1 MAGTV
6 VIDLTAKDNVS
17 ATLSKV
23 DGQAQKLN
31 KTFVDSKGKLRNA
44 SGQFVKMSKTAGTAR
59 QSFKLLG
66 TTFSTYLAPLV
77 AFGAAVKGVTDSL
90 AVFSQRQKD
99 TAALAN
105 GIKGMT
111 TDGKA
116 ALDSLKQSA
125 DELGKATLF
134 DEEDFTKG
142 FKLLTSFKTI
152 GVSSYEDVAK
162 TAADMATVLDS
173 DVNSTLL
180 QVAKALEAPDVG
192 LTALQRSGTRFT
204 DSQKQQVKAMVAANK
219 TAEAQAFILAELKRQ
234 YGGAADAAATG
245 LAGAMDTLGEVTRDA
260 MEGLGALIEPGVAAG
275 INLISQGIEKLTSFF
290 QGLADAVLPKAQA
303 AFEPIFEVMKNI
315 FERVDLEGAA
325 NLIGNVLV
333 IGAQTFFDALSLITP
348 VIAKIAEGLFFL
360 LENSP
365 FGFMV
370 KGIMKVAEHLGL
382 TKPLV
387 NQFGAAADGAK
398 KSFQDMPPAIDAA
411 VDAQKRKI
419 ESLKESVGLVEK
431 EKQNVTAQQAA
442 YENSLNVANARLDAE
457 AAINQMQNQG
467 LQIAYEQA
475 GSAQQRANIAKQIF
489 DNEINGAR
497 IAYQQ
502 TLNSIQAEQQRL
514 QFRREAAVIEGQMIQ
529 ARGELA
535 AAEAAANGANQKQ
548 VDAILAKTRQAVDVQ
563 RQNVQ
568 LIDGQI
574 RAQKQVAEFQKQ
586 AAKAAFDAKTMTAEQ
601 SLKQKLVSDEIG
613 MSKRE
618 ADAMAGRLGDGARS
632 SVDLAN
638 GTGRVASNAQNS
650 AHMFIQVAEN
660 AASAAAQI
668 NAAAAAQERLNR
680 ARAAKA
686 RSSKGGGKVKKQ
698 AKGGFNKGAFQPFA
712 QGGVVNGP
720 TLGLIGEGGEPEYII
735 PQSKAAGFAANFLSG
750 KRGAGAIPGFAEGG
764 VAVPSSASVSIQT
777 GPVTQMDGKNFVTT
791 QEMSRAVQ
799 SGVQQTLDIIR
810 RDNGVRSQ
818 LGLS

>member
-44 SGQFVKMSKTAGTAR
+44 QGQFVKMSKTAGTAR

-77 AFGAAVKGVTDSL
+77 AFGTAVKGVTDSL
-90 AVFSQRQKD
+90 AVFSDRQKD
-99 TAALAN
+99 TQALAN

-111 TDGKA
+111 TDGNA
-116 ALDSLKQSA
+116 ALASLKKSA

-152 GVSSYEDVAK
+152 GVNSYEDVAK
-162 TAADMATVLDS
+162 TAANMAQVLDQ

-204 DSQKQQVKAMVAANK
+204 ESQKQQVKAMVAANQ
-219 TAEAQAFILAELKRQ
+219 TAEAQAFILKELERQ
-234 YGGAADAAATG
+234 YGGAAEAAATG
-245 LAGAMDTLGEVTRDA
+245 FAGAMDTLGEFTRDA
-260 MEGLGALIEPGVAAG
+260 MEALGGFVAPGIIAAVNGLSVGM
-275 INLISQGIEKLTSFF
+275 EKLTTFF

-303 AFEPIFEVMKNI
+303 AFAPLLEVMRNI
-315 FERVDLEGAA
+315 FERVDLESAA

-348 VIAKIAEGLFFL
+348 VIAKITEALFFL

-387 NQFGAAADGAK
+387 NEFGAAADGAN
-398 KSFQDMPPAIDAA
+398 KSFQEIPPAIDAA
-411 VDAQKRKI
+411 VEAQKRKI
-419 ESLKESVGLVEK
+419 ESLRTSVGLVEK
-431 EKQNVTAQQAA
+431 EKQNVAAQQAA
-442 YENSLNVANARLDAE
+442 YENSLKVTNARLDAE
-457 AAINQMQNQG
+457 AAINQMQGQG
-467 LQIAYEQA
+467 LQVAYEMA
-475 GSAQQRANIAKQIF
+475 GSAQERLQIAQQIF
-489 DNEINGAR
+489 QNEINGAK

-502 TLNSIQAEQQRL
+502 TLASIQAEQQRL
-514 QFRREAAVIEGQMIQ
+514 EFRKQAAIIEQQMIQ
-529 ARGELA
+529 AKGDLA
-535 AAEAAANGANQKQ
+535 AAEAAANGASQKQ
-548 VDAILAKTRQAVDVQ
+548 VDAILQKTRAAVDVQ

-574 RAQKQVAEFQKQ
+574 KAQKQVAEFQKQ
-586 AAKAAFDAKTMTAEQ
+586 AAKAQFDAKTMTAEQ
-601 SLKQKLVSDEIG
+601 NLKQKLVSDEIG
-613 MSKRE
+613 MSDK
-618 ADAMAGRLGDGARS
+618 AAGRLVGKLGDSARS

-638 GTGRVASNAQNS
+638 GTERVTTNAGNA
-650 AHMFIQVAEN
+650 AHSFIAVAEN
-660 AASAAAQI
+660 AAQAATQI
-668 NAAAAAQERLNR
+668 NRAAAAQERLNR
-680 ARAAKA
+680 AKA
-686 RSSKGGGKVKKQ
+686 GSKGGGGGGRKVKKQ
-698 AKGGFNKGAFQPFA
+698 AKGGYNKGAFQAFA
-712 QGGVVNGP
+712 QGGVVSGP

-764 VAVPSSASVSIQT
+764 VAMPSTASVSIQT
-777 GPVTQMDGKNFVTT
+777 GPVTQMEGKNFVTT
-791 QEMSRAVQ
+791 QQMAQAVEA
-799 SGVQQTLDIIR
+799 GVMQTLEFLQND
-810 RDNGVRSQ
+810 GMVRGS
-818 LGLS
+818 LGL